1 VAIGNDVNDFFTSGV
16 KVPAAFDKNTPVGT
30 TVMGIITDA
39 VKRQKTDP
47 KDGSPKTFPDGNP
60 QMQVVITIK
69 TTLRDPAD
77 PDDEGL
83 RRLYASG
90 SMQKAIGQA
99 LVKAKAPGLE
109 QGGVIAVKFTG
120 LGVAS
125 GPAMNPPKLYSATY
139 QPPKNAPLVVDDAP
153 PAQQQAA
160 QTSPAA
166 TSPDELQGEAKAAFD
181 AMMKEMGQ

>member
-1 VAIGNDVNDFFTSGV
+1 MAIGNDVNDFFNSGV

-47 KDGSPKTFPDGNP
+47 KDGSPKTFSDGNP

-99 LVKAKAPGLE
+99 IQKAKAEGLE

-139 QPPKNAPLVVDDAP
+139 QPPKNAPVVVDAP
-153 PAQQQAA
+153 VQQQAA
-160 QTSPAA
+160 HTSPAA